1 MDKGKISEKP
11 YNPKQHVEYKDGKRI
26 TKNDADKSSERPYN
40 YIKFNEEKRKQEIER
55 LRKLVEKNRILA
67 YILNFIFPGVGLF
80 YLRKKGL
87 GILLIIIMLI
97 IYIYVRGMW
106 LITAVFTYNLFTTL
120 FLVSSVFEPNSF
132 LTDEDV
138 LKYAPGSIKAFR
150 VKASRFIKSPFS
162 TAKKYIKH
170 TSTTKK
176 NTEKFYKEFKDYEDN
191 NDLKTHKIKK
201 YKEDI
206 NDLKAKYQS
215 KEEVAKKI
223 IKEHFPPPQLTY
235 DRFMGEID
243 MWSEIFH
250 RQVESTLNIINITE
264 ECTAKVDEELKNR
277 LEILKSVVEKMD
289 ELVVEL
295 TINLGNSNRE
305 TTVGEVK
312 ELLTDMQNVIDSVK
326 EYN

>member
-11 YNPKQHVEYKDGKRI
+11 YNPKQHVEYKDGKKI
-26 TKNDADKSSERPYN
+26 TKNNPNGSESSPYT
-40 YIKFNEEKRKQEIER
+40 KFNELKRKQEVER
-55 LRKLVEKNRILA
+55 LKKLYGKDRTMA
-67 YILNFIFPGVGLF
+67 YGLNFVFPGIGLF
-80 YLRKKGL
+80 YLGKESLSIILMPITLILYWIILYITSINLGL
-87 GILLIIIMLI
+87 GII
-97 IYIYVRGMW
+97 W
-106 LITAVFTYNLFTTL
+106 LMIVVFTYNIYSSV
-120 FLVSSVFEPNSF
+120 FLVTNVFEPNNF

-138 LKYAPGSIKAFR
+138 LNYAPNSKKAFKIR
-150 VKASRFIKSPFS
+150 YSTYTTDKNIKN
-162 TAKKYIKH
+162 
-170 TSTTKK
+170 TKI
-176 NTEKFYKEFKDYEDN
+176 NTEKDVEEVYNGFKN
-191 NDLKTHKIKK
+191 

-206 NDLKAKYQS
+206 NNLKAKYQS

-250 RQVESTLNIINITE
+250 RQAESTLNIINITE

-305 TTVGEVK
+305 TTAGEVK